1 MKVVEKAPKTPRTPK
16 KQPKQKKQKIAK
28 VVVDVDAE
36 AVVEKVQASKEANRE
51 LSALRKELIEVKSQL
66 EVIVLYLFLL
76 SLMFH

>member
-36 AVVEKVQASKEANRE
+36 AVVEKVQASKEASRE

-76 SLMFH
+76 LLMFH

>member
-1 MKVVEKAPKTPRTPK
+1 VKVVEKAPKTPRTPK

-76 SLMFH
+76 LLMFH

>member
-76 SLMFH
+76 LLMFH